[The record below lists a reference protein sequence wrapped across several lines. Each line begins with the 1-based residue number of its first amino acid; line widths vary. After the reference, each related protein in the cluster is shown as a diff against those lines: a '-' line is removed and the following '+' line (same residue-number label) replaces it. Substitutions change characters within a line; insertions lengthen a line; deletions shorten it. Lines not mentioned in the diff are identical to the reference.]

1 MRIQDWV
8 NKTLNF
14 RYPTII
20 IGDDPDG
27 EVWQKFEVGI
37 PAYTVDYFM
46 AVFFPWLDWEL
57 HEYIG
62 AENYYNEVAEHVLEI
77 KLSEVG
83 RSILALEDFYNSDL
97 PPFHPDDHDFVLWS
111 DQDSHDEM

>member
-1 MRIQDWV
+1 MARFGKSSKLEFPHTQS
-8 NKTLNF
+8 
-14 RYPTII
+14 TIY
-20 IGDDPDG
+20 GS
-27 EVWQKFEVGI
+27 V
-37 PAYTVDYFM
+37 
-46 AVFFPWLDWEL
+46 FPWLDWEL